1 MTNTK
6 QKSSGESFEK
16 NESKRSKHPFLY
28 KTNSNKDDDHWQFFF
43 SISTISIGGGRGRYR
58 VIEKYSFKAL
68 RKVATFNKVHSPSQF
83 DSFFKIKKNHL
94 NVTFFLKLRWSW
106 GLVSILFLQSFYWCI
121 CLHNSCHVCFFI
133 SQADTRKPD
142 CLMPK
147 QRFPSNLPSG
157 FC

>member
-43 SISTISIGGGRGRYR
+43 FISTISIGGGRGRYR
-58 VIEKYSFKAL
+58 VIKKYSFKAL

-83 DSFFKIKKNHL
+83 DSFFKIKIKK
-94 NVTFFLKLRWSW
+94 FKCDIFLKVEMVMGFSFD
-106 GLVSILFLQSFYWCI
+106 LVSSKFLLM
-121 CLHNSCHVCFFI
+121 CLSPVMSCHVCFFI
-133 SQADTRKPD
+133 SQADTKTLD
-142 CLMPK
+142 LLMPK
-147 QRFPSNLPSG
+147 QRFP
-157 FC
+157 FQFA